1 MRRIISFLM
10 SMCFV
15 LTLVLAVLPTHVSAS
30 AMGVPYAKNTGVG
43 LTAEQVKNGAF
54 LAVSLPEKKLE
65 GGKIVKVSSSNK
77 KMITKIEISQVLVYQ
92 HSMFN
97 FIVKSYGKTTF
108 TITVRTG
115 KNKLKKYKCNF
126 SAVKYNCPVSSVTL
140 GESENFASEFKND
153 ISLRYNRALESNA
166 EKISIKPKNGWKL
179 TSITHFYYDQK
190 QYRETIKNNS
200 IIEYH
205 ENALNE
211 EIYIDLKNKRNGVSQ
226 TLVIYISRAPFIYEN

>member
-1 MRRIISFLM
+1 MKKVINL
-10 SMCFV
+10 
-15 LTLVLAVLPTHVSAS
+15 LTSVCLALILILEIMPVRVSAS
-30 AMGVPYAKNTGVG
+30 AMGLLYAKNIGVG
-43 LTAEQVKNGAF
+43 VTEELAKNGAF
-54 LAVSLPEKKLE
+54 LAMGFPEKKLE

-77 KMITKIEISQVLVYQ
+77 KLVTKIEISQS
-92 HSMFN
+92 SMHQNSTFN
-97 FIVKSYGKTTF
+97 FIVKGYGKTTF
-108 TITVRTG
+108 TITVKTG
-115 KNKLKKYKCNF
+115 RNKLKKYKCNF

>member
-1 MRRIISFLM
+1 MKKMISFLM
-10 SMCFV
+10 SMCLV
-15 LTLVLAVLPTHVSAS
+15 LTLVLAILPTRVSAS
-30 AMGVPYAKNTGVG
+30 AMGLLYTKNIGVG
-43 LTAEQVKNGAF
+43 LTEELAKNGAF
-54 LAVSLPEKKLE
+54 FAMSLPEKKLE
-65 GGKIVKVSSSNK
+65 GGKIVKVSSNNK
-77 KMITKIEISQVLVYQ
+77 KLVTKIEMSQS
-92 HSMFN
+92 SMHQNSTFN
-97 FIVKSYGKTTF
+97 FIVKGYGKTTF
-108 TITVRTG
+108 TITVKTG

-190 QYRETIKNNS
+190 QYRETVKNNS

-205 ENALNE
+205 GNALDE
-211 EIYIDLKNKRNGVSQ
+211 QIYIDLKNKRSGVSE
-226 TLVIYISRAPFIYEN
+226 TLVIYIAPFIYEN